1 MSTDKNNGNDGF
13 TVGSKDYSTDV
24 MYPSLLPFLANS
36 PNLSRLLVNADV
48 SDVAVSKL
56 FVQGPVIILDLRDLP
71 IEASYPV
78 RGEGQVI
85 TVNRFTQHGIESH
98 RLRHSLQ
105 VVPSRALVRPS
116 LCFMES

>member
-1 MSTDKNNGNDGF
+1 MSAT
-13 TVGSKDYSTDV
+13 
-24 MYPSLLPFLANS
+24 LLFQNS
-36 PNLSRLLVNADV
+36 IT
-48 SDVAVSKL
+48 

-105 VVPSRALVRPS
+105 VVPSRALGPDAPPPAEQQSEQENLNRAAIAPS
-116 LCFMES
+116 IVNSITRLKNR

>member
-1 MSTDKNNGNDGF
+1 MALLWALKITVRMSCIPLFSLFLRIAQTCPA
-13 TVGSKDYSTDV
+13 YSSMQMSAT
-24 MYPSLLPFLANS
+24 LLF
-36 PNLSRLLVNADV
+36 
-48 SDVAVSKL
+48 SKL